1 MSVQSAYPVIASD
14 PAQQDAADVLAALER
29 VREALGVA
37 IDDSRSAAQATPH
50 APMAQALT
58 ELSDIL
64 EEAASDSSLDRH
76 IRVVDAA
83 LAAYAEA
90 GFSAQPGRRRD

>member
-1 MSVQSAYPVIASD
+1 MSVQSVYPVIASD

-37 IDDSRSAAQATPH
+37 IDDSRSAAQVTPH
-50 APMAQALT
+50 APMALALT

-64 EEAASDSSLDRH
+64 EEAVSDSALDRH
-76 IRVVDAA
+76 IHVVDAA
-83 LAAYAEA
+83 LAAYSEA
-90 GFSAQPGRRRD
+90 GFSARPGRRRN